1 MILEPA
7 HKIVSLATNFA
18 LKSLTMAF
26 FIESKHPFI
35 SVIFNWTL
43 SKGKL
48 LNCWVGFWELLKIPL
63 LKSQFQ
69 EIAFIEESWKTTSI
83 GTQLFK
89 SV

>member
-48 LNCWVGFWELLKIPL
+48 LNCWVGF
-63 LKSQFQ
+63 
-69 EIAFIEESWKTTSI
+69 
-83 GTQLFK
+83 
-89 SV
+89 